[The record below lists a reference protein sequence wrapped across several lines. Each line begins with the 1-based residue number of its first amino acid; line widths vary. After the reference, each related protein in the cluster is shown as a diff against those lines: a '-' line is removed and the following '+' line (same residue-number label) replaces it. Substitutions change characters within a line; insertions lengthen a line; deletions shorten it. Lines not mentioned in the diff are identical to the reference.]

1 MQDRVSAQA
10 GRHPDRADQD
20 ANAVWLLRELGAAQI
35 EHPGGTLL
43 AHLLRVSTLLA
54 EWGARPALQRAGLC
68 HAFYGTDG
76 FATALLDLDRRHELV
91 AAIGTEAESLVYF
104 YASCD
109 RRASYPTLADA
120 RGLFHDRFAG
130 RRFSPTQGQRRDF
143 AELTAANELDIA
155 RISPQFLAQHGA
167 EVLELLTN
175 MRPLLSDA
183 AWSQTRTVLAD
194 R

>member
-1 MQDRVSAQA
+1 MQDRVSAEA
-10 GRHPDRADQD
+10 GRHPNLADQK
-20 ANAVWLLRELGAAQI
+20 ANAISFLRELGAAQI
-35 EHPGGTLL
+35 DHPGGTLL
-43 AHLLRVSTLLA
+43 AHLLRVSSLLA
-54 EWGARPALQRAGLC
+54 DWGARPALQHAGLC
-68 HAFYGTDG
+68 HACYGTDG

-91 AAIGTEAESLVYF
+91 AAIGTEAESLVHL

-130 RRFSPTQGQRRDF
+130 RRFLPTQGQRRDL

-155 RISPQFLAQHGA
+155 RVSPQFQAKHGA

-175 MRPLLSDA
+175 LRPLLSEA
-183 AWSQTRTVLAD
+183 AWRQTRTVLAD